1 MMIFVILWALLLIIP
16 GIIAAISYSQT
27 LFIMVDD
34 PNIGPMEA
42 IDKSKAMMDGYKMKY
57 FTLSLRILGLGLL
70 CILTLGIGFFFLMPY
85 AEVLYAAFYSDLKGD
100 VLEEKI
106 ELYQ

>member
-1 MMIFVILWALLLIIP
+1 
-16 GIIAAISYSQT
+16 
-27 LFIMVDD
+27 
-34 PNIGPMEA
+34 
-42 IDKSKAMMDGYKMKY
+42 MKY